1 MWGIWI
7 LARMP
12 GIGFWARGDAG
23 VIRMVRGGGMG
34 GKGLVRMVRSGVGT
48 GASDGVEGLVRERLS
63 AWCGGGV
70 GDEDIGWCMLA
81 WRVLSA

>member
-1 MWGIWI
+1 
-7 LARMP
+7 LP
-12 GIGFWARGDAG
+12 GFGLWAGGDAG
-23 VIRMVRGGGMG
+23 VIRLVGGGVLGGMG
-34 GKGLVRMVRSGVGT
+34 RVRLVRCGVGT